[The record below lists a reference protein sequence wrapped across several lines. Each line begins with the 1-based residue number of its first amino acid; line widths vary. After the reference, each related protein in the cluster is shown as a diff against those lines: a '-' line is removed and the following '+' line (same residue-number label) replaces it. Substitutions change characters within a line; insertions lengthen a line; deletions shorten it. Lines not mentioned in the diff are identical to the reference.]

1 VRRWLSL
8 TPFDG
13 LLLLMV
19 LIWGANFTVVK
30 AALGDIPPQAFNA
43 LRLIIATG
51 IFLTAILI
59 QGVPPLHLR
68 DVMRMVVLGIIGH
81 FIYQFCFMGGLA
93 RTTASNSS
101 LILGCSP
108 VAVSLASALAGHE
121 RIPRA
126 QWAGILL
133 SVTGIYLVVGT
144 GAHFNRTSLVGD
156 SLTLF
161 AVACWAVYTVGSRGL
176 LTRYSPLVVTGLTM
190 MFGTAVYVPASIPAF
205 LQLDWRSVS
214 PWAWTALVFSSIL
227 ALNVGYLIWYTSV
240 QRIGNIR
247 TSVYSNITPL
257 VAMSVAAVFLGER
270 LTTMKIVGAAAIL
283 CGVAIT
289 RIASG
294 RTPETDP
301 PAEE

>member
-1 VRRWLSL
+1 MRRWLSL

-51 IFLTAILI
+51 IFLTAILA
-59 QGVPPLHLR
+59 QGVPPLRRR
-68 DVMRMVVLGIIGH
+68 DWMRLAVLGIIGH
-81 FIYQFCFMGGLA
+81 FVYQFCFMGGLA

-121 RIPRA
+121 RIPRS
-126 QWAGILL
+126 QWAGVLL
-133 SVTGIYLVVGT
+133 SVAGIYLVVGT
-144 GAHFNRTSLVGD
+144 GARFNQSSLVGD
-156 SLTLF
+156 SLTLL
-161 AVACWAVYTVGSRGL
+161 AVACWAVYTVGSREL
-176 LTRYSPLVVTGLTM
+176 LARYSPLVVTGLTM
-190 MFGTAVYVPASIPAF
+190 AFGTAAYVPASLPSF
-205 LQLDWRSVS
+205 LQLEWGRVHL
-214 PWAWTALVFSSIL
+214 WAWTALVFSSIL

-257 VAMSVAAVFLGER
+257 VAMTVAAVFLGER
-270 LTTMKIVGAAAIL
+270 LTATNVLGASAIL

-289 RIASG
+289 RWAAKT
-294 RTPETDP
+294 RAAADP

>member
-30 AALGDIPPQAFNA
+30 AALADIPPHAFNA
-43 LRLIIATG
+43 IRLVVATG
-51 IFLTAILI
+51 IFLTAVLLR
-59 QGVPPLHLR
+59 GVPRMPGR
-68 DVMRMVVLGIIGH
+68 DWIRLAVLGIVGH
-81 FIYQFCFMGGLA
+81 FVYQLCFMGGLA

-121 RIPRA
+121 RIPRS
-126 QWAGILL
+126 QWAGVLL
-133 SVTGIYLVVGT
+133 SVAGIYLVVGT
-144 GAHFNRTSLVGD
+144 GAHFNQSSLVGD
-156 SLTLF
+156 SLTLL
-161 AVACWAVYTVGSRGL
+161 AVACWAVYTVGSRDL
-176 LTRYSPLVVTGLTM
+176 LARYSPLVVTGLTM
-190 MFGTAVYVPASIPAF
+190 AFGTAAYVPASLPSV
-205 LQLDWRSVS
+205 LQLEWGRVHL
-214 PWAWTALVFSSIL
+214 WAWTALVFSSIL

-240 QRIGNIR
+240 QRMGNIR
-247 TSVYSNITPL
+247 TSVYSNITPI
-257 VAMSVAAVFLGER
+257 VAMTVAAVFLGER
-270 LTTMKIVGAAAIL
+270 LTRMKIAGAAAIL
-283 CGVAIT
+283 CGVAVT

-294 RTPETDP
+294 RTSESDP

>member
-1 VRRWLSL
+1 
-8 TPFDG
+8 
-13 LLLLMV
+13 MV

-51 IFLTAILI
+51 IFLTAILA
-59 QGVPPLHLR
+59 QGVPPLRRR
-68 DVMRMVVLGIIGH
+68 DWMRLAVLGIIGH
-81 FIYQFCFMGGLA
+81 FVYQFCFMGGLA

-121 RIPRA
+121 RIPRS
-126 QWAGILL
+126 QWAGVLL
-133 SVTGIYLVVGT
+133 SVAGIYLVVGT
-144 GAHFNRTSLVGD
+144 GARFNQSSLVGD
-156 SLTLF
+156 SFTLL
-161 AVACWAVYTVGSRGL
+161 AVACWAVYTVGSREL
-176 LTRYSPLVVTGLTM
+176 LARYSPLVVTGLTM
-190 MFGTAVYVPASIPAF
+190 AFGTAAYVPASLPSF
-205 LQLDWRSVS
+205 LQLEWGRVHL
-214 PWAWTALVFSSIL
+214 WAWTALVFSSIL

-257 VAMSVAAVFLGER
+257 VAMTAAAVFLGER
-270 LTTMKIVGAAAIL
+270 LTTMTIVGAAAIL

-289 RIASG
+289 RIAS
-294 RTPETDP
+294 RRKQETDP